1 MGWLERIWHGF
12 GRLRWR
18 LSFSIMGVVLLTTV
32 VIAVL
37 VAANIDYFIGNFLK
51 GLKPTLSAAL
61 EKEFE
66 RFEQNGWDLNY
77 DLDTVPELILPIF
90 IPVLVGLIVAITV
103 AARIAK
109 PLEAISRSA
118 RRVAKGDF
126 SARVEINK
134 RHQTRQDE
142 ATELARNFNTMAQN
156 LEQLETERRFTAAA
170 IAHELR
176 TPITVLHSRLQA
188 VKDGLITV
196 NQAEAEVLLSQT
208 ELLTRLVDDLR
219 TLSLAEAGRLQLEQT
234 QFDFAVLLQTTLQGF
249 QAKAAAKEVQ
259 LELSAQACP
268 ITADASRLQQV
279 LQNLLENA
287 LRHAPSGSKVLVRLE
302 ASQTGLRLEVRDFGS
317 GIPAEALPHLFE
329 RFYRAETSR
338 SRETGGTGLGL
349 AVVKAIVE
357 AHSGSVN
364 AQNHATGGAVF
375 LVQLP
380 SD

>member
-1 MGWLERIWHGF
+1 MGWLERIWRGF

-18 LSFSIMGVVLLTTV
+18 LSFTMMGVVLLTTV
-32 VIAVL
+32 VIAWL
-37 VAANIDYFIGNFLK
+37 VGANIIYFVD
-51 GLKPTLSAAL
+51 AAL
-61 EKEFE
+61 KAIEPTNPALIDQFDKEFSRVE
-66 RFEQNGWDLNY
+66 STIRY
-77 DLDTVPELILPIF
+77 DLDTVPELILPVF

-103 AARIAK
+103 AARIAR
-109 PLEAISRSA
+109 PLEAISRTA

-126 SARVEINK
+126 SARVEIDK

-156 LEQLETERRFTAAA
+156 LEQLETERRVTAAA

-234 QFDFAVLLQTTLQGF
+234 QFDFAVLVQNTLQGF
-249 QAKAAAKEVQ
+249 QAKADAKNIQ
-259 LELSAQACP
+259 LELSAQAYP

-287 LRHAPSGSKVLVRLE
+287 LRHAPVGSRVLVRLE

-357 AHSGSVN
+357 AHGGTVS
-364 AQNHATGGAVF
+364 AENHAAGGAVF

-380 SD
+380 S